1 MSIERKHKF
10 LIIAAILAAAA
21 AIVAALMYFSS
32 GEEPGGM
39 PKGDAVVKRMS
50 DKQYVA
56 LLERQRATEKQI
68 LKQLAAAKDRKN
80 EAEAKLKAAKQS
92 GASAEELARLEEA
105 AAAATADVNA
115 AAKNFDTNKKLSE
128 KIIREKMWESSAAEQ
143 MKLQE
148 KGK

>member
-21 AIVAALMYFSS
+21 AIVVALMYFSS

-39 PKGDAVVKRMS
+39 AKGDAVVKRMS

-68 LKQLAAAKDRKN
+68 LKQLAAAK
-80 EAEAKLKAAKQS
+80 LKAAKQS
-92 GASAEELARLEEA
+92 GASAEELARLEA
-105 AAAATADVNA
+105 AAAAAIADVNA